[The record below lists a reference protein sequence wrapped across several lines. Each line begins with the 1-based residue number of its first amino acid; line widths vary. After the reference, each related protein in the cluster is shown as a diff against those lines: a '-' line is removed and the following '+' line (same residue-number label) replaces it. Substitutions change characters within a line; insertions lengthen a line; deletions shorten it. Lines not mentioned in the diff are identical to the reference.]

1 MIKFGVAGIPLT
13 SKGRTYIDSI
23 EDVANLGL
31 NSLEVQLL
39 RVNVSEDPAI
49 EYVDMEPKDVTDSII
64 VDVLRPDDT
73 GNYKSIGTEKQIEE
87 DDIVQEIFWNMARN
101 YDELK
106 EGSEI
111 AKELDIDIS
120 MHAPYYMDLLN
131 GGEMAEKSLNHLKWS
146 LLIGKA
152 MGAKRII
159 THTGFYTKK
168 KTESLKNALDIYQY
182 VATEYPH
189 EKGYP
194 YIGIESSGKKDLF
207 GTQKE
212 LFYLADRI
220 PDVEPILNF
229 PHIHSINNGSLIDA
243 KNFEDVMNAFSKY
256 SKYDLYTEFGGVS
269 YESGNELKITAIKHG
284 DLKFETLA
292 EVISAND
299 RDMDIIS
306 MSPLLEHDAQYME
319 LMYWRALSKKYQKKL
334 TKKI

>member
-23 EDVANLGL
+23 EDIGNLGL
-31 NSLEVQLL
+31 NSLEIQLL

-49 EYVDMEPKDVTDSII
+49 EYVGMYPKDVGDSII
-64 VDVLRPDDT
+64 VDVLRPDEN
-73 GNYKSIGTEKQIEE
+73 GNYKSIGTENEIEE
-87 DDIVQEIFWNMARN
+87 DDIIQEIFWNMARN
-101 YDELK
+101 YDDLRN
-106 EGSEI
+106 GSEI
-111 AKELDIDIS
+111 ARELDVDIS
-120 MHAPYYMDLLN
+120 MHAPYYMDMLN
-131 GGEMAEKSLNHLKWS
+131 GGEMAEKSINHLRWS
-146 LLIGKA
+146 LLIGRA

-159 THTGFYTKK
+159 THTGFYAKK
-168 KTESLKNALDIYQY
+168 KSESLKRALDIYSDI
-182 VATEYPH
+182 AKEFSH

-194 YIGIESSGKKDLF
+194 YIGIEAAGKKDLF

-243 KNFEDVMNAFSKY
+243 KNFEDVMNSFTKY
-256 SKYDLYTEFGGVS
+256 SKYDLYTEFGGVE
-269 YESGNELKITAIKHG
+269 YDNGNELKITAIKHG

-292 EVISAND
+292 DVISSTGM
-299 RDMDIIS
+299 DMDIIS

-334 TKKI
+334 AKKI

>member
-23 EDVANLGL
+23 EDIGNLGL

-49 EYVDMEPKDVTDSII
+49 EYVGMYPKDVEDSII
-64 VDVLRPDDT
+64 VDVLRPDEN
-73 GNYKSIGTEKQIEE
+73 GNYKSIGTENEIEE
-87 DDIVQEIFWNMARN
+87 DDIIQEIFWNMARN
-101 YDELK
+101 YEDLRS
-106 EGSEI
+106 GSEI
-111 AKELDIDIS
+111 ARELDVDIS
-120 MHAPYYMDLLN
+120 MHAPYYMDMLN
-131 GGEMAEKSLNHLKWS
+131 GGEMAEKSINHLRWS
-146 LLIGKA
+146 LLIGRA

-168 KTESLKNALDIYQY
+168 KSESLKRALDIYSDI
-182 VATEYPH
+182 AKEFSH

-194 YIGIESSGKKDLF
+194 YIGIEAAGKKDLF

-220 PDVEPILNF
+220 PAIEPILNF

-243 KNFEDVMNAFSKY
+243 KNFEDVINSFAKY
-256 SKYDLYTEFGGVS
+256 SKYDLYTEFGGVE
-269 YESGNELKITAIKHG
+269 YDNGNELKITAIKHG

-292 EVISAND
+292 DVISSTD

-334 TKKI
+334 AKKI

>member
-49 EYVDMEPKDVTDSII
+49 EYVDMYPRDVADSII
-64 VDVLRPDDT
+64 VDVLRPDEN
-73 GNYKSIGTEKQIEE
+73 GNYKSIGIEKQIEE
-87 DDIVQEIFWNMARN
+87 DDIIQELFWNMARN

-120 MHAPYYMDLLN
+120 MHSPYYMDLLN
-131 GGEMAEKSLNHLKWS
+131 GGEMAEKSINHLRWS

-159 THTGFYTKK
+159 THTGFYTRKK
-168 KTESLKNALDIYQY
+168 SESLKKALEIYSSI
-182 VATEYPH
+182 AEELSH
-189 EKGYP
+189 NKGYP
-194 YIGIESSGKKDLF
+194 YIGVESAGKKDLF

-212 LFYLADRI
+212 LFYLAERI
-220 PDVEPILNF
+220 PDIEPILNF
-229 PHIHSINNGSLIDA
+229 PHIHSLNNGSLIDA
-243 KNFEDVMNAFSKY
+243 KNFEDVINAFSKY
-256 SKYDLYTEFGGVS
+256 SKYDLYTEFGGVD
-269 YESGNELKITAIKHG
+269 YDNGNELKITAIKHG

-292 EVISAND
+292 DVISTND

-334 TKKI
+334 AKKI

>member
-23 EDVANLGL
+23 EDIGNLGL

-49 EYVDMEPKDVTDSII
+49 EYVGMYPKDVDDSII
-64 VDVLRPDDT
+64 VDVLRPDEN
-73 GNYKSIGTEKQIEE
+73 GNYKSIGTENEIEE
-87 DDIVQEIFWNMARN
+87 DDIIQEIFWNMARN
-101 YDELK
+101 YEDLK
-106 EGSEI
+106 TGSEI
-111 AKELDIDIS
+111 AKELDVDIS
-120 MHAPYYMDLLN
+120 MHAPYYMDMLN
-131 GGEMAEKSLNHLKWS
+131 GGEMAEKSINHLRWS
-146 LLIGKA
+146 LLIGRA

-168 KTESLKNALDIYQY
+168 KSESQKIALDVYSSISR
-182 VATEYPH
+182 EFSH

-194 YIGIESSGKKDLF
+194 YIGIEASGKKDLF

-212 LFYLADRI
+212 LFYLAERI

-243 KNFEDVMNAFSKY
+243 KNFEDVMNSFSKY
-256 SKYDLYTEFGGVS
+256 AKYDLYTEFGGVE
-269 YESGNELKITAIKHG
+269 YDNGNELKITAIKHG

-292 EVISAND
+292 EVISSSD
-299 RDMDIIS
+299 RDMNIIS

-334 TKKI
+334 AKKI

>member
-23 EDVANLGL
+23 EDIGNLGL

-49 EYVDMEPKDVTDSII
+49 EYVGMYPKDVGDSII
-64 VDVLRPDDT
+64 VDVLRPDEN
-73 GNYKSIGTEKQIEE
+73 GNYRGIGTENEIEE
-87 DDIVQEIFWNMARN
+87 DDIIQEIFWNMARN
-101 YDELK
+101 YDDLK
-106 EGSEI
+106 DGAEI
-111 AKELDIDIS
+111 ARELDVDIS
-120 MHAPYYMDLLN
+120 MHAPYYMDMLN
-131 GGEMAEKSLNHLKWS
+131 GGEMAEKSINHLRWS
-146 LLIGKA
+146 LLIGRA

-168 KTESLKNALDIYQY
+168 KSEGLKKAFDIY
-182 VATEYPH
+182 AEIAKEFSH
-189 EKGYP
+189 EKVYP
-194 YIGIESSGKKDLF
+194 YIGVEASGKKDLF

-212 LFYLADRI
+212 LFYLAERI
-220 PDVEPILNF
+220 SDIEPILNF

-243 KNFEDVMNAFSKY
+243 KNFEDVMNSFAKY
-256 SKYDLYTEFGGVS
+256 AKSDLYTEFGGVE
-269 YESGNELKITAIKHG
+269 YENGNELKITAIKHG

-292 EVISAND
+292 EVISSSD
-299 RDMDIIS
+299 RDMNIIS

-334 TKKI
+334 AKKI

>member
-13 SKGRTYIDSI
+13 SKGRTYMDSI
-23 EDVANLGL
+23 QEVANLGL

-49 EYVDMEPKDVTDSII
+49 EYVDMYPKDVTDSII

-73 GNYKSIGTEKQIEE
+73 GNYTSIGTEKKIEE

-111 AKELDIDIS
+111 ARELDVDIS

-131 GGEMAEKSLNHLKWS
+131 GGEMAEKSLNHLRWS

-159 THTGFYTKK
+159 THTGFYTRKK
-168 KTESLKNALDIYQY
+168 SESLKNALDIYAD
-182 VATEYPH
+182 VAKNFSH
-189 EKGYP
+189 ENGYP
-194 YIGIESSGKKDLF
+194 YIGVEASGKKDLF

-220 PDVEPILNF
+220 PEVEPILNF

-243 KNFEDVMNAFSKY
+243 KNFEDVVAAFAKY
-256 SKYDLYTEFGGVS
+256 AKYDLYSEFGGVE
-269 YESGNELKITAIKHG
+269 YDNGNELKITAIKHG

-292 EVISAND
+292 EVISTSD

-334 TKKI
+334 AKKL

>member
-49 EYVDMEPKDVTDSII
+49 EYVDMYPKDVTDSII
-64 VDVLRPDDT
+64 VDVLRPDEN

-87 DDIVQEIFWNMARN
+87 DDIIQELFWNMARN

-106 EGSEI
+106 EGGEI

-131 GGEMAEKSLNHLKWS
+131 GGEMAEKSINHLRWS
-146 LLIGKA
+146 LLIGRA
-152 MGAKRII
+152 MGAKRVV

-168 KTESLKNALDIYQY
+168 KSESLKKSLEIYSGI
-182 VATEYPH
+182 AKEFPH
-189 EKGYP
+189 ESGYP
-194 YIGIESSGKKDLF
+194 YIGVESSGKKDLF

-212 LFYLADRI
+212 LFYLAERI
-220 PDVEPILNF
+220 PDIEPILNF

-256 SKYDLYTEFGGVS
+256 AKYDLYTEFGGVD
-269 YESGNELKITAIKHG
+269 YENGNELKITAIKHG

-292 EVISAND
+292 EVVSTND

-334 TKKI
+334 AKKI

>member
-23 EDVANLGL
+23 EDIGNLGL

-49 EYVDMEPKDVTDSII
+49 EYVGMFPKDVADSII
-64 VDVLRPDDT
+64 VDVLRPDEN
-73 GNYKSIGTEKQIEE
+73 GNYKSIGTENEIEE
-87 DDIVQEIFWNMARN
+87 DDIIQEIFWNMARN
-101 YDELK
+101 YDDLRD
-106 EGSEI
+106 GSQI
-111 AKELDIDIS
+111 ARELDVDIS
-120 MHAPYYMDLLN
+120 MHAPYYMDMLN
-131 GGEMAEKSLNHLKWS
+131 GGEIAEKSINHLRWS
-146 LLIGKA
+146 LLIGRA

-168 KTESLKNALDIYQY
+168 KSESLKKALDIYSDI
-182 VATEYPH
+182 AKEFSH

-194 YIGIESSGKKDLF
+194 YIGIEASGKKDIF

-220 PDVEPILNF
+220 PNVEPILNF

-243 KNFEDVMNAFSKY
+243 KNFEDVMNSFEKY
-256 SKYDLYTEFGGVS
+256 AKYDLYTEFGGVD
-269 YESGNELKITAIKHG
+269 YDNGNELKITAIKHG

-292 EVISAND
+292 EVISSSD

-334 TKKI
+334 AKKI